1 VLQTGTTTTYLYPF
15 KWYSVASST
24 GSGAK
29 FATTVPSAVMVAALA
44 LTLKR
49 EPMKLSLLR
58 EGDWAG
64 IVTMA
69 IGLSALQ
76 TVLEEGNKDDWF
88 ESPFIFR
95 LAIVALVFLLAFV
108 AIELSPAD

>member
-1 VLQTGTTTTYLYPF
+1 MVIALY
-15 KWYSVASST
+15 
-24 GSGAK
+24 
-29 FATTVPSAVMVAALA
+29 
-44 LTLKR
+44 LTLER
-49 EPMKLSLLR
+49 QPMQLGLLK

-88 ESPFIFR
+88 ASPFILKPGRHRGR
-95 LAIVALVFLLAFV
+95 LPDAVRQR
-108 AIELSPAD
+108 SSSRSRSR

>member
-1 VLQTGTTTTYLYPF
+1 MVGMLY
-15 KWYSVASST
+15 YALE
-24 GSGAK
+24 AK
-29 FATTVPSAVMVAALA
+29 
-44 LTLKR
+44 
-49 EPMKLSLLR
+49 PMNLSLLR

-88 ESPFIFR
+88 GSPFIVKLSVIAAIALTAFVVIEFTAKKPLINLSL
-95 LAIVALVFLLAFV
+95 LARRNFGFGLLANFLLG
-108 AIELSPAD
+108 I

>member
-1 VLQTGTTTTYLYPF
+1 
-15 KWYSVASST
+15 
-24 GSGAK
+24 
-29 FATTVPSAVMVAALA
+29 MVIALA
-44 LTLKR
+44 LTLER
-49 EPMKLSLLR
+49 QPMRLALLK

-88 ESPFIFR
+88 FSPFILR
-95 LAIVALVFLLAFV
+95 LAIIATVFLVAFIG
-108 AIELSPAD
+108 IELTVRTRSCG